1 MAKSL
6 QDQLLEAG
14 AIKKDRAQKINK
26 TKHKQN
32 KQKQRGANEVDEIK
46 RAAQNA
52 QAEKAAKDLE
62 FNRLKQ
68 EELAKKE
75 LAAQI
80 KQLIGANKV
89 DDEHGDDS
97 YNFNYQNKV
106 KTIYVTEDQRKA
118 LANGRLAI
126 VSCENVFSVVP
137 AAVARKVMERDT
149 ETVVSLVTPDTESEA
164 LEDDPYAEYV
174 IPDDLTW

>member
-1 MAKSL
+1 MKGSL

-26 TKHKQN
+26 TKRKQN
-32 KQKQRGANEVDEIK
+32 KQKQRGASEVDEIK
-46 RAAQNA
+46 RAAEIA

-68 EELAKKE
+68 EELATKE

-89 DDEHGDDS
+89 NDDAGEEA

-106 KTIYVTEDQRKA
+106 KTIYVTEEQRKA

-126 VSCENVFSVVP
+126 VNCESVFSLVP
-137 AAVARKVMERDT
+137 AAVARKVMERDP
-149 ETVVSLVTPDTESEA
+149 ETVISLVAPDAESEVH
-164 LEDDPYAEYV
+164 EDDAYAEYV
-174 IPDDLTW
+174 IPDDLNW